1 MKPARPIRPH
11 RAMKVR
17 GFAKRHVPGAQAYC
31 PHGQSR
37 AFYPPGGLEAGNSR
51 AHLHKRRGCEHARVP
66 FSSSDH
72 ELIAAFAASTQG
84 SQVASFASTHSA
96 ITSSS
101 LRPLLSISSI
111 SAFCAALSIDMISI
125 SL

>member
-1 MKPARPIRPH
+1 MKPAWPSRPLRG
-11 RAMKVR
+11 MKVR
-17 GFAKRHVPGAQAYC
+17 GFAERHVPEAQAYC

-37 AFYPPGGLEAGNSR
+37 AFCPGGLEAGSSR
-51 AHLHKRRGCEHARVP
+51 ARFHKRRGRQHAGVP

-72 ELIAAFAASTQG
+72 ELIAAFAASTHG
-84 SQVASFASTHSA
+84 PQVASFASTHSA

-111 SAFCAALSIDMISI
+111 SAFWVALSIDMTSI

>member
-1 MKPARPIRPH
+1 MKPARPSRPLYG
-11 RAMKVR
+11 MKVR
-17 GFAKRHVPGAQAYC
+17 GFAKRHVPGAQVYR

-37 AFYPPGGLEAGNSR
+37 AFYPGGLEAGSSR
-51 AHLHKRRGCEHARVP
+51 ARLHKRRGRQHAGVP

-84 SQVASFASTHSA
+84 PQVASFASTHSA

-111 SAFCAALSIDMISI
+111 STFCVALSIEMTSI